1 MRTIPYNT
9 IVDAVAEL
17 CITAAYELP
26 EDVEKSITLAR
37 DREES
42 PVGRQIFEQILENAG
57 IARKGELPLCQDTG
71 VAVFMVRLGDA
82 VHVDGGLVTDAIND
96 GMRRGYQE
104 GYLRKSL
111 VKDPLRRE
119 NTKDNTPAMIHVE
132 LVKGDELRIE
142 MAAKGGGSE
151 NMSICRIL
159 PPSAGAEGVK
169 KFVVDWVDQAGG
181 NPCPPIIVG
190 VGIGGN
196 FEKCAYL
203 AKKAVFRKTGQPH
216 PDPYYADM
224 ERELLERVNALGVG
238 PMGLGGTQ
246 TALAVH
252 IETMPCHIAS
262 LPVAV
267 NINCHSARHKGVSL

>member
-1 MRTIPYNT
+1 MRTVPYQT
-9 IVDAVAEL
+9 VVDAVAEL
-17 CITAAYELP
+17 CVRACYELP
-26 EDVEKSITLAR
+26 EDVESALKAAR
-37 DREES
+37 EREES
-42 PVGRQIFEQILENAG
+42 PVARQIFDEILQNAK
-57 IARKGELPLCQDTG
+57 IARGGELPLCQDTG
-71 VAVFMVRLGDA
+71 VAVFLVKLGDA
-82 VHVDGGLVTDAIND
+82 VRVEGGLVTDAIND
-96 GMRRGYQE
+96 GMRRGYEQ

-111 VKDPLRRE
+111 VKDPLRRV

-132 LVKGDELRIE
+132 LVAGDTITIA

-151 NMSICRIL
+151 NMSMCRVL
-159 PPSAGAEGVK
+159 PPSAGVEGVK

-196 FEKCAYL
+196 FEKCAFL
-203 AKKAVFRKTGQPH
+203 AKKAVFRHVGEPN
-216 PDPYYADM
+216 PDPFYADL
-224 ERELLERVNALGVG
+224 ERELLDRVNALGVG

-267 NINCHSARHKGVSL
+267 NIQCHSARHKEVVL